1 MREDARV
8 SVIDDYIGSVD
19 DPAAAMLSRIR
30 DLVREAAPEATER
43 MAYGMPTWWLNGNLV
58 HAAVFARHVG
68 FYPGADGVA
77 QVEGRLADFVHAKGS
92 IQFPLDRPL
101 PEDLVRDVIA
111 FRVTQQRALPTRKP
125 PEEAASRP

>member
-58 HAAVFARHVG
+58 HA
-68 FYPGADGVA
+68 
-77 QVEGRLADFVHAKGS
+77 KGS